1 MSTRLFCKRAFS
13 LTTGRL
19 VDFSHVVIGGGVV
32 GTAIADQLQ
41 KIPANS
47 VALLEQHEMLGME
60 TTSRNSEVVHAGLYY
75 PPDSLKARLCIR
87 GKELI
92 YGLDPHIVSYK
103 QCAKLVVAQSEANVE
118 SLEKLLKNART
129 LGVPAHMVS
138 RSSISAKYPLLR
150 AEYGALES
158 PSTGIMSAHELVTY
172 CRAGFE
178 NAGGTLGL
186 QTKVIGLEYEREMR
200 RYVIHCMEMGSKDEF
215 TLTAE
220 NVANSAG
227 LHAPKIANMLLPEER
242 RVSSHFAKGNYF
254 SFAPVTPIP
263 TSKITSKLI
272 YPCPEPNAVGL
283 GTHLTFNLGG
293 QIQFGPDVEWL
304 TDNDAEALKYNVSSE
319 NLVAAHKAVQKYF
332 PGVKFEEL
340 QPSYSG
346 IRPKLLSKSDSL
358 RMFAD
363 FYIEEEAG
371 FPGFV
376 NLLGIESPGLTSALA
391 IGEHVKNMYHA

>member
-1 MSTRLFCKRAFS
+1 M
-13 LTTGRL
+13 
-19 VDFSHVVIGGGVV
+19 
-32 GTAIADQLQ
+32 
-41 KIPANS
+41 
-47 VALLEQHEMLGME
+47 
-60 TTSRNSEVVHAGLYY
+60 
-75 PPDSLKARLCIR
+75 
-87 GKELI
+87 
-92 YGLDPHIVSYK
+92 
-103 QCAKLVVAQSEANVE
+103 
-118 SLEKLLKNART
+118 
-129 LGVPAHMVS
+129 
-138 RSSISAKYPLLR
+138 
-150 AEYGALES
+150 
-158 PSTGIMSAHELVTY
+158 
-172 CRAGFE
+172 
-178 NAGGTLGL
+178 
-186 QTKVIGLEYEREMR
+186 
-200 RYVIHCMEMGSKDEF
+200 
-215 TLTAE
+215 
-220 NVANSAG
+220 
-227 LHAPKIANMLLPEER
+227 
-242 RVSSHFAKGNYF
+242 
-254 SFAPVTPIP
+254 TPIP